1 MNLNSQKSDILHNIQ
16 KLNYRDLLI
25 FLIPLLIF
33 SIYLRIYNPGILTFD
48 SFNQLHQIAT
58 GEFTN
63 YHPFFHTFIEMLCIK
78 LFGST
83 LSIAILQIL
92 IFSSIW
98 TVICKYHR
106 DDSDS
111 DSNVFFIQA
120 IITLIICLIPI
131 NAIYAITL
139 WKDILFCY
147 SLMFLCFLIKVML
160 DKNGNVDFRYV
171 ILLTLTMACASHL
184 RQTGIYV
191 TIPTLIILTVYLFRK
206 NRSKNIHIFLPALT
220 IILILVIGALN
231 VAYDVE
237 DTQEDY
243 TYLKTTHM
251 LEDYDLHLDLEDADK
266 DKIHKII
273 PENKIKKSYS
283 IYNPESVQWN
293 GNKQA
298 YDNDSGSYIGMASS
312 YSMQNPMHFLFYM
325 FKSAAIVW
333 DVTRDADWIGA
344 VYPIT
349 EKGSNIEAAKDRYY
363 TSINSTPKES
373 YEDASDVNHRSGNY
387 KSLSSFANTVKTNII
402 LDTLFNSPALY
413 MYLAIILLVLIQV
426 MFKTKDMYL
435 VYLPNF
441 LNIIVVFLTIPS
453 QDNRY
458 LYSNQLVFYLLVI
471 ILISLMMY
479 SKCKQVPTSPKP
491 IETAEVINENSKSF
505 DDDLNKDYGFED
517 IYQTEE
523 LYGEE
528 LPREEISIQNEEI
541 SKEATDGLIDE
552 ILKEMETEK
561 QDKK

>member
-1 MNLNSQKSDILHNIQ
+1 MNLNSQKSDIIHSIQ

-25 FLIPLLIF
+25 FLMPLLLF
-33 SIYLRIYNPGILTFD
+33 SIYLNIYNPGILTFD

-63 YHPFFHTFIEMLCIK
+63 YHPFFHTFIEMLCIR

-92 IFSSIW
+92 VFSIIW

-147 SLMFLCFLIKVML
+147 SILFLCFLIKVML
-160 DKNGNVDFRYV
+160 DKKGDVDIKYV
-171 ILLTLTMACASHL
+171 ILLALTMAFASHL
-184 RQTGIYV
+184 RQTGLYV
-191 TIPTLIILTVYLFRK
+191 TIPTLIILTAYLFMK
-206 NRSKNIHIFLPALT
+206 NRSKNMHIFLPAIT
-220 IILILVIGALN
+220 IMLILVIGALN
-231 VAYDVE
+231 VAYNVE
-237 DTQEDY
+237 DTQEDF

-251 LEDYDLHLDLEDADK
+251 LEDYDLHMDLNDADK
-266 DKIHKII
+266 DKIYKII
-273 PENKIKKSYS
+273 PEDKIKKSYS

-293 GNKQA
+293 GDKQA
-298 YDNDSGSYIGMASS
+298 FDNDSGSYIGMASS
-312 YSMQNPMHFLFYM
+312 YSIQDPLRFLFYM
-325 FKSAAIVW
+325 FKSADIVW
-333 DVTRDADWIGA
+333 DVTRDADWVGA

-349 EKGSNIEAAKDRYY
+349 EKGSNIEAAKERYF

-387 KSLSSFANTVKTNII
+387 KSLSSFANAVKTNIV

-413 MYLAIILLVLIQV
+413 MYLAIILLVLMQV

-441 LNIIVVFLTIPS
+441 LNIIIVFLTIPV
-453 QDNRY
+453 QDNRF

-471 ILISLMMY
+471 ILINLMMY
-479 SKCKQVPTSPKP
+479 SKREPVPASPKP
-491 IETAEVINENSKSF
+491 LETSETINENDKSF
-505 DDDLNKDYGFED
+505 DDDLNRDYELADLYQSED
-517 IYQTEE
+517 I
-523 LYGEE
+523 YGEE
-528 LPREEISIQNEEI
+528 LPIEEMSPENKEISEETTNE
-541 SKEATDGLIDE
+541 LIGE

-561 QDKK
+561 QDK